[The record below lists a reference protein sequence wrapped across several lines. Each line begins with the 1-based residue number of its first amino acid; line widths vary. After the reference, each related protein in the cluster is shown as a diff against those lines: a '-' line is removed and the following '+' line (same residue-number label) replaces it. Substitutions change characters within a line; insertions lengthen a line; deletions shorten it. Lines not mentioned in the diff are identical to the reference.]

1 VFAQAVN
8 VERLLNMLRALDP
21 SKGDNLADDE
31 EIQVGVSMLSIP
43 TAFFCIPLC
52 VHHYFFWTSS
62 TIGFIAVTDAFFPV
76 FYRNSTARAWRC
88 GPRLSS
94 LLTSTARSGV
104 RLLFL
109 LSLPLSSCK
118 NINSI

>member
-43 TAFFCIPLC
+43 TAFSCIPLC

-62 TIGFIAVTDAFFPV
+62 TIGSIAVTDV
-76 FYRNSTARAWRC
+76 FS
-88 GPRLSS
+88 
-94 LLTSTARSGV
+94 
-104 RLLFL
+104 RLLQEL
-109 LSLPLSSCK
+109 YRSCMALRPKIVKLIDKYSQKRGASSLPLVSPP
-118 NINSI
+118 IFM